1 LLLATL
7 GTDTLTDVSNSLDI
21 EVLSS
26 FLENVQNPE
35 NFTNLGTINVSAQ
48 RTILDD
54 ALKLAMD
61 VWDRMSSFLGQYA
74 NYQKDMVVRSIIGL
88 VATTQDHYAKAGA
101 GPEGVLATNIQALDR
116 VKQSVNKLLSDV
128 G

>member
-1 LLLATL
+1 MTVRAK
-7 GTDTLTDVSNSLDI
+7 
-21 EVLSS
+21 
-26 FLENVQNPE
+26 
-35 NFTNLGTINVSAQ
+35 

-54 ALKLAMD
+54 ALKLGMD

-101 GPEGVLATNIQALDR
+101 GPEGVLATYIQDLDR
-116 VKQSVNKLLSDV
+116 VKQNVNKLLSDV
-128 G
+128 AIQEIVNGLIRLLKMQKTAVSWIRY